1 MQIAIALFPRV
12 TVLDAVGPYE
22 VLQRLPDATVTFVGE
37 RTGEIRSDNG
47 FLGLTVD
54 ATYADV
60 PHPDVVVVPG
70 GVGTRSLVEPGS
82 AILDWVRT
90 AHETSRYTTS
100 VCTGAL
106 VLGAA
111 GLLDGLAATT
121 HWAAYDE
128 LRSLGAEPT
137 AQRVVEHLDRR
148 VITAAGVSSGID
160 MALRLAELLV
170 DADAARAMQLMI
182 EYDPQPPFDAGSLEK
197 AGDAVVA
204 RVVEYAAAKD

>member
-22 VLQRLPDATVTFVGE
+22 VLQRLPGAAVTFVGE
-37 RTGEIRSDNG
+37 RTGEVRADNG

-54 ATYADV
+54 ATFADV
-60 PHPDVVVVPG
+60 PAPDVVVVPG
-70 GVGTRSLVEPGS
+70 GIGTRALLSPGS
-82 AILDWVRT
+82 AILDWVRA
-90 AHETSRYTTS
+90 AHETSRFTTS

-111 GLLDGLAATT
+111 GLLDGLTATT
-121 HWAAYDE
+121 HWANYDE
-128 LRSLGAEPT
+128 LRALGAEPT
-137 AQRVVEHLDRR
+137 PQRVVEHLDRR
-148 VITAAGVSSGID
+148 IITAAGVSSGID

-170 DADAARAMQLMI
+170 DADAAKAMQLMI
-182 EYDPQPPFDAGSLEK
+182 EYDPQPPFDAGSFEK

-204 RVVEYAAAKD
+204 RVVEYAATKD